1 MVKFDISVFKF
12 LSRDHFRVLTA
23 IEMGM
28 KNHEIVPTS
37 LIESIAQMKRG
48 NCFKI
53 ITDLHKHKLVT
64 HNSIPYD
71 GYTLTFRGYDYLAI
85 NVFVKRGII
94 IAIGRQIG
102 MLFNHH
108 FYFYSIFFY
117 F

>member
-1 MVKFDISVFKF
+1 MVKFDIAVFKF

-37 LIESIAQMKRG
+37 LIESIASMKRG
-48 NCFKI
+48 NCYKI

-64 HNSIPYD
+64 HNSLPYD

-102 MLFNHH
+102 MLSFV
-108 FYFYSIFFY
+108 SIIHTHQINDK
-117 F
+117 